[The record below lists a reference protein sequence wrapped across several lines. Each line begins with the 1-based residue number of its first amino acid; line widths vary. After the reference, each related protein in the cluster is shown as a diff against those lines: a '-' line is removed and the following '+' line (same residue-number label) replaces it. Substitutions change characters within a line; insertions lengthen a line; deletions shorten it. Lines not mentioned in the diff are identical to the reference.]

1 MPSPLPHTLRG
12 PRRKKQVAQ
21 TMLLGCPKHDPQWEL
36 GALQVLMKPKAHTK
50 ESIRHRSGQQ
60 RWPRD
65 GDLLADQAR
74 DLIAERLGVRFE
86 MHRSEGEYFI
96 ALAVPGKLFHEGLAL
111 GWLLSSW
118 LPEVWFVYGRLF
130 LKGGKFY
137 RRRFG
142 VKLNLVI
149 ASNVHLPRGVR
160 ALLRGTVVNRGK
172 TTSKLGG

>member
-1 MPSPLPHTLRG
+1 
-12 PRRKKQVAQ
+12 
-21 TMLLGCPKHDPQWEL
+21 
-36 GALQVLMKPKAHTK
+36 
-50 ESIRHRSGQQ
+50 
-60 RWPRD
+60 
-65 GDLLADQAR
+65 LADQAR

-172 TTSKLGG
+172 TPSKLGG